1 MSEML
6 TNRVMQMHATGKCDD
21 NKLIG
26 NPCKRSHHVING
38 KSVRYKSNQ
47 ACVLCMRLLTSRASA
62 RDSANTDRSKTRRK
76 AMEVYERRERKEDD
90 LADLGW

>member
-1 MSEML
+1 MSTRL
-6 TNRVMQMHATGKCDD
+6 SDRVMQIHATGKCDN
-21 NKLIG
+21 NKFIG
-26 NPCKRSHHVING
+26 NPCKRPHHVVNG

-47 ACVLCMRLLTSRASA
+47 ACVLCIRLLTSRGSV

-76 AMEVYERRERKEDD
+76 AMEVYERREAKDDD